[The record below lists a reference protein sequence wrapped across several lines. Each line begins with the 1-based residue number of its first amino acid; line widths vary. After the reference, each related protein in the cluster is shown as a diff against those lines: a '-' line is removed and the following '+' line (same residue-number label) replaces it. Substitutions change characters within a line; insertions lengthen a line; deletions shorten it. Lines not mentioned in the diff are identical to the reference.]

1 MPPIYTVKNETYTL
15 AAYFPQ
21 ENKKTHGIVLKKYF
35 NERLNF
41 TKAFTENNQKNE
53 IKNTYVNC

>member
-41 TKAFTENNQKNE
+41 TKAFTENKINYN
-53 IKNTYVNC
+53 